1 MNNNDNNN
9 DNNKDKSN
17 QIKQSNNTAEN
28 TIVLAFS
35 GGLDTSFCL
44 HQMKQAGHQVHTV
57 FVNSGGLSEA
67 QVEEIATRAM
77 ILGSDCH
84 QTIDASQEIW
94 QEFVV
99 PLIWSR
105 AKMRGDDPLL
115 CSDRYVIVK
124 LCLAYCEQ
132 IGTTHIA
139 HGCTAMGND
148 QFRFDQTIHSLG
160 AYQIHAPIRDLQ
172 ASISGNIRDHELAVL
187 AEAGFETASQHQQ
200 YSINENLLGVTISGS
215 EIDQFQ
221 APQAGSACWVK
232 PRAEWPEVPL
242 NLTIGFD
249 QGEAVS
255 LNGEAMAGSELLAQ
269 LNQDLAAYGVGR
281 HIYTGDVSIGLKGRI
296 VFECPGIDALM
307 AAHKAL
313 EDVVNSKL
321 QNQYRYQMSER
332 WAELVYQGFFY
343 EPHKK
348 DIEAYLASSQSHVT
362 GEVQITSQGGDLLAT
377 AVNSPWIIQDSEAVY
392 AQSCSWSPEQAVG
405 YIQLTGQSSV
415 MANRV
420 RRKAQVRRKTQLRRK
435 AS

>member
-1 MNNNDNNN
+1 MNTT
-9 DNNKDKSN
+9 NKTS
-17 QIKQSNNTAEN
+17 QSNSIEKD

-44 HQMKQAGHQVHTV
+44 HQLKQSGHQVHTV
-57 FVNSGGLSEA
+57 FVNSGGLSDGL
-67 QVEEIATRAM
+67 VNEIADRATE
-77 ILGSDCH
+77 LGSDCH

-105 AKMRGDDPLL
+105 AKMRDDYPLL

-124 LCLAYCEQ
+124 LCLAYCDQ
-132 IGTTHIA
+132 IGTQHIA
-139 HGCTAMGND
+139 HGCTVMGND
-148 QFRFDQTIHSLG
+148 QFRFDQTILSLG
-160 AYQIHAPIRDLQ
+160 SYQIHAPIRDLQ
-172 ASISGNIRDHELAVL
+172 ASISGNIRDHELQVL
-187 AEAGFETASQHQQ
+187 ADAGFETTAQHQQ

-221 APQAGSACWVK
+221 TPQEGSACWVK
-232 PRAEWPEVPL
+232 PRAAWPDVPL
-242 NLTIGFD
+242 NMSIGFE

-255 LNGEAMAGSELLAQ
+255 LNGEKLAGADLLAQ
-269 LNQDLAAYGVGR
+269 LNQAFAAYGVGR
-281 HIYTGDVSIGLKGRI
+281 HIYTGDVSIGIKGRI

-321 QNQYRYQMSER
+321 QNQFRHQMSER

-343 EPHKK
+343 EPHKN

-362 GEVQITSQGGDLLAT
+362 GEVQITTQGGDLLAT
-377 AVNSPWIIQDSEAVY
+377 AVQSPWIIQDSDAVY

-405 YIQLTGQSSV
+405 YIKLTGQSSV
-415 MANRV
+415 MANKV
-420 RRKAQVRRKTQLRRK
+420 RRKA
-435 AS
+435 S

>member
-1 MNNNDNNN
+1 MK
-9 DNNKDKSN
+9 NKTQSN
-17 QIKQSNNTAEN
+17 QEHQALNSDKK

-35 GGLDTSFCL
+35 GGLDTSYCL
-44 HQMKQAGHQVHTV
+44 YQLKQAGHQVHTV

-67 QVEEIATRAM
+67 QVEAISTRANT
-77 ILGSDCH
+77 LGSDCH
-84 QTIDASQEIW
+84 QTIDAGQEIW

-99 PLIWSR
+99 PLVWSR
-105 AKMRGDDPLL
+105 AKMRGDYPLL

-124 LCLAYCEQ
+124 LCLAYCER
-132 IGTTHIA
+132 IGTAHIA

-160 AYQIHAPIRDLQ
+160 DYQIHAPIRDLQ
-172 ASISGNIRDHELAVL
+172 ANISGNIRNHELAVL
-187 AEAGFETASQHQQ
+187 AQAGFEAAPQHQQ

-221 APQAGSACWVK
+221 PPEADSICWVK
-232 PRAEWPEVPL
+232 PRVEWPEVPL
-242 NLTIGFD
+242 NLTIGFE

-255 LNGEAMAGSELLAQ
+255 LNGEAINGPDLLAQ
-269 LNQDLAAYGVGR
+269 LNHALAAYGVGR

-296 VFECPGIDALM
+296 VFECPGIDGLM

-321 QNQYRYQMSER
+321 QNQFRNQISER

-343 EPHKK
+343 DPHKK
-348 DIEAYLASSQSHVT
+348 DIEAYLSSSQSHVT

-377 AVNSPWIIQDSEAVY
+377 AVHSPWIIQDRSVVY

-405 YIQLTGQSSV
+405 YIKLTGQSSV
-415 MANRV
+415 MANHV
-420 RRKAQVRRKTQLRRK
+420 RRKAHVPRK
-435 AS
+435 AQAGRRVS